1 MACDGTT
8 AGPGGRPTEIVDE
21 LEIEVGLGGRVLV
34 VSDLLLGPSATTA
47 SASAT
52 TDLARAIEAWSGPGA
67 LIVAGNLFEL
77 LVADSPDASP
87 DPRAALDAHPRL
99 TTALRAFGAG
109 EGRRLI
115 CLPGSRDAR
124 LAWDEAAARNVAGEL
139 GAELALV
146 VEVALETGAG
156 RRRVRVEP
164 GHRLDPRHALADPR
178 NPACTPVGHHLLTD
192 MLPALGGARSSW
204 LRGVD
209 RLPEPSSFP
218 RFLASRLAYRRLARH
233 AWWLLVPFAVA
244 ILLKV
249 PLSYLWAAPAQHLSH
264 LGAWP
269 RRLGLVGLTTVLDL
283 MLVVLGVAWVSRRT
297 WAAMGGVALGS
308 SGDDPND
315 GGRAEATT
323 LVGGGHAGLVTG
335 HTRQPELTLLG
346 RGFYA
351 NTGAVAEVIDE
362 CPARVGLPP
371 VFLPRRQLSWI
382 ELEAGAELHARL
394 LQARLDLQG
403 ATVVER
409 LAARRCHIGDSHPAV
424 VATFP
429 HGPPYPQP
437 ADPASRQRRVRRLA
451 AVAIALAGVVNLAS
465 VVTPPFRS
473 HLDFVFDVV
482 PLSVAQAASALV
494 ALAGLAL
501 LALARGIRRGQLQAW
516 TVALGLLV
524 GTGVL
529 HLLQGGGVEEA
540 LIALAVAWFLMV
552 NRSCFRGAVDRPSRR
567 TGGLAVLAGAVA
579 VTVVTAVSME
589 IALALDSDTRPL
601 GFVRALEAVAGRMV
615 GLRTVSLPHRLDE
628 FLAPTLFAVGLGLA
642 LVALI
647 LAFRPVV
654 DRRLAG
660 ADAQH
665 RARDIVRRHGRGTLD
680 YFALR
685 HDKVHFFEGDS
696 VVASAVYGGVCLV
709 SPDPIGPEAERDRLW
724 SSFRAYADAHGWTL
738 AVLGAGEDWLPTY
751 RSSGMHDLYL
761 GDEGVVDITRFS
773 LQGGRNKG
781 LRQAVNRIARYGY
794 SISFHDPAH
803 LDRALADGLREV
815 MTRSRRGDVERGFS
829 MTLGRL
835 FDPRDEDLLLAVATA
850 ADGTP
855 VAFCQYVPAPGI
867 NGYSLDLMRR
877 DDGDHPNG
885 LLDFVIVE
893 TIEHLRQLGLH
904 GLGLNFAT
912 MRSVLAGE
920 SGDGLHRRVERWM
933 LRRMSSS
940 MQIESLWRFNAKYDP
955 DWQPRYAVYESPEQA
970 PAVAVAIA
978 RAESFWELPLIGRFL
993 VPGEPRTGTQN
1004 GEGTAEPAEQVAS
1017 SARR

>member
-1 MACDGTT
+1 MAFAPAAALPDQLD
-8 AGPGGRPTEIVDE
+8 V
-21 LEIEVGLGGRVLV
+21 EVGLGGRVLV
-34 VSDLLLGPSATTA
+34 VSDLLLGPMATPA

-52 TDLARAIEAWSGPGA
+52 TDLARAVEAWSGPGA
-67 LIVAGNLFEL
+67 LIVAGNLFDL
-77 LVADSPDASP
+77 LVADPTVGSP
-87 DPRAALDAHPRL
+87 DPGAALDAHPRL
-99 TTALRAFGAG
+99 AAALRDFGAG

-124 LAWDEAAARNVAGEL
+124 LAWDDIVARSVATEL
-139 GAELALV
+139 GAELALAAEV
-146 VEVALETGAG
+146 VLDTGAG
-156 RRRVRVEP
+156 SRRVRVEP
-164 GHRLDPRHALADPR
+164 GHRFDPRHALADPR
-178 NPACTPVGHHLLTD
+178 NPACTPVGHHVLAE

-204 LRGVD
+204 LQGVD
-209 RLPEPSSFP
+209 RIPEPSCLP

-233 AWWLLVPFAVA
+233 AWWLLVPVALAV
-244 ILLKV
+244 LLKV
-249 PLSYLWAAPAQHLSH
+249 PISYLWSAPAQHLSH

-283 MLVVLGVAWVSRRT
+283 VLVVLGVAWVSHRT
-297 WAAMGGVALGS
+297 WPAIGGVALGGS
-308 SGDDPND
+308 DEDPNEAA
-315 GGRAEATT
+315 RAAARS
-323 LVGGGHAGLVTG
+323 LVGGDRAGLVTG

-346 RGFYA
+346 PGFYA
-351 NTGAVAEVIDE
+351 NTGAVTEVVDE

-371 VFLPRRQLSWI
+371 VFLHRRQLSWI

-394 LQARLDLQG
+394 LQARLDLEG
-403 ATVVER
+403 TTVIER
-409 LAARRCHIGDSHPAV
+409 LAARRSHIGDPYPAV

-429 HGPPYPQP
+429 HGPPYPLV
-437 ADPASRQRRVRRLA
+437 ADPAARQRRVRRLA

-465 VVTPPFRS
+465 AVTPPFRN
-473 HLDFVFDVV
+473 HLDFVFDVL
-482 PLSVAQAASALV
+482 PLSVTQAASALV

-501 LALARGIRRGQLQAW
+501 LALARGVRRGQRQAW
-516 TVALGLLV
+516 TVAVGLLV
-524 GTGVL
+524 GTGAL
-529 HLLQGGGVEEA
+529 HLVQGGGLEEA
-540 LIALAVAWFLMV
+540 LIALAVAWFLVV

-567 TGGLAVLAGAVA
+567 RGGLALLGAAVV
-579 VTVVTAVSME
+579 VTVVTTMSME
-589 IALALDSDTRPL
+589 VALALDSDTRPL
-601 GFVRALEAVAGRMV
+601 GVVPALQAVAGRMV
-615 GLRTVSLPHRLDE
+615 GLRTVRLPHRLDE
-628 FLAPTLFAVGLGLA
+628 FLAPTLLAVGLGLA
-642 LVALI
+642 LIALI

-654 DRRLAG
+654 EQRLTG
-660 ADAQH
+660 ADAQR

-696 VVASAVYGGVCLV
+696 LVAYAVYGGVCLV
-709 SPDPIGPEAERDRLW
+709 SPDPIGPETERDKLW
-724 SSFRAYADAHGWTL
+724 SSFRSHADAHSWTV
-738 AVLGAGEDWLPTY
+738 AVVGAGEDWLPTY

-761 GDEGVVDITRFS
+761 GDEGVVEIAGFS

-794 SISFHDPAH
+794 TISFHDPAR
-803 LDRALADGLREV
+803 LAPALADALREV

-835 FDPRDEDLLLAVATA
+835 FEPRDEDLLLAVAAA

-893 TIEHLRQLGLH
+893 TIEHLRAQGYE

-955 DWQPRYAVYESPEQA
+955 YWQPRYAVYDSPEHA

-993 VPGEPRTGTQN
+993 VPDSSRSEAPDGARE
-1004 GEGTAEPAEQVAS
+1004 EVA
-1017 SARR
+1017 AHGP